1 MTLLFTCLIAVV
13 VSATQ
18 EISFVQRKITPKLSK
33 KMRPQLVS
41 NIFME
46 FQYRLYDCLAPP
58 PLEGVYL
65 FLGYSRKD
73 SRVVMNGRKEVDLR
87 MIIQ

>member
-1 MTLLFTCLIAVV
+1 
-13 VSATQ
+13 
-18 EISFVQRKITPKLSK
+18 
-33 KMRPQLVS
+33 
-41 NIFME
+41 ME

>member
-18 EISFVQRKITPKLSK
+18 EILFVQRRITPKLSK
-33 KMRPQLVS
+33 KMRSQLVC

-46 FQYRLYDCLAPP
+46 FQYRLYDFLCLAPP

-73 SRVVMNGRKEVDLR
+73 SRVVMNGRKEVL
-87 MIIQ
+87 I